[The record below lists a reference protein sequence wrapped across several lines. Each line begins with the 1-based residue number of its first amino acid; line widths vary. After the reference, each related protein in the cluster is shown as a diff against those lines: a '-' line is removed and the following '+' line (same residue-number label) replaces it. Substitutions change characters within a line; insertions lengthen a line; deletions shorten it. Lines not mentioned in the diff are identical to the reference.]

1 MSRLSLILIGLIV
14 LLQYRLWLSDDGVS
28 ELDRLETRLLRLK
41 DEVARREE
49 RNALLEADVRDL
61 KEGNA
66 AVEERAR
73 QELGMIRDGEVFVQ
87 IIDPQTQT
95 QTQTQTRA
103 GEPARV
109 SKPEAKP

>member
-1 MSRLSLILIGLIV
+1 VSRLSLILIGLIV
-14 LLQYRLWLSDDGVS
+14 LLQYRLWFSDDGVS

-49 RNALLEADVRDL
+49 RNASLEADVRDL

-95 QTQTQTRA
+95 QTRA

>member
-49 RNALLEADVRDL
+49 RNASLEADVRDL

-95 QTQTQTRA
+95 RA

>member
-49 RNALLEADVRDL
+49 RNASLEADVRDL

-95 QTQTQTRA
+95 RA
-103 GEPARV
+103 CEPARV

>member
-1 MSRLSLILIGLIV
+1 VSRLSLILIGLIV
-14 LLQYRLWLSDDGVS
+14 LLQYRLWFSDDGVS

-87 IIDPQTQT
+87 IIDPQTR
-95 QTQTQTRA
+95 TRA

>member
-14 LLQYRLWLSDDGVS
+14 LLQYRLWFSDDGIS

-49 RNALLEADVRDL
+49 RNASLEADVRDL